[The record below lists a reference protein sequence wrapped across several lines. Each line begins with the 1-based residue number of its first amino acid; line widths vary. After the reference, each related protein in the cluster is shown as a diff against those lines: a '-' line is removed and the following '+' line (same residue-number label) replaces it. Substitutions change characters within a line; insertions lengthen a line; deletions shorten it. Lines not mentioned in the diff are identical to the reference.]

1 MKAMAENEKT
11 DVAPQKMDTESRFRK
26 ILLVIVAAFLTFA
39 GPTYVV
45 YVFLNI
51 LEINYFISMGCGFAL
66 FIIGMVLLWYLI
78 RRKSIT

>member
-1 MKAMAENEKT
+1 MAEEEKT
-11 DVAPQKMDTESRFRK
+11 GVTSERAGTESRFRK

-45 YVFLNI
+45 YVLLNI
-51 LEINYFISMGCGFAL
+51 LKIDYFISMGCGFVL
-66 FIIGMVLLWYLI
+66 FMIGMVLIWYLI